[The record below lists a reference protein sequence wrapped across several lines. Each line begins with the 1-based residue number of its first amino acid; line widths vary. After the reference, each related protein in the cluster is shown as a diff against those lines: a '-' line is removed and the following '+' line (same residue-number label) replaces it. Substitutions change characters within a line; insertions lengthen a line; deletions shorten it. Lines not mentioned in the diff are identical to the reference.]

1 MSCTVYFLLPLQ
13 GGTVS
18 SSENVLFQYLQF
30 VFFFLIF
37 LRKSNLSSLS
47 PTSFTNFFFTAS
59 CFPRQL
65 LIGVTHT
72 RCFFFFFFRAW
83 LYVLFR
89 IHSGKMSTCLRHKHI
104 LSCNQAENRIDHEKR
119 KMNVFWWISH
129 PDMENKRL
137 TCIPESELC
146 IGKVDVFWG

>member
-30 VFFFLIF
+30 VFFVLIF
-37 LRKSNLSSLS
+37 LRESNLSPLS

-72 RCFFFFFFRAW
+72 GCFFF
-83 LYVLFR
+83 
-89 IHSGKMSTCLRHKHI
+89 SGPGCMCFPEFILEKMSTCLRHKHI
-104 LSCNQAENRIDHEKR
+104 LSCNHAENRTDHEKR

-137 TCIPESELC
+137 TCIRERELC
-146 IGKVDVFWG
+146 IGKVDVFCG

>member
-30 VFFFLIF
+30 VFFVLIF
-37 LRKSNLSSLS
+37 LRESNLSPLS

-72 RCFFFFFFRAW
+72 GCFFFFRAW
-83 LYVLFR
+83 LYVLSG
-89 IHSGKMSTCLRHKHI
+89 IHPGKNEHLFKTQTHFVLQSRREQNRSRKAQNECL
-104 LSCNQAENRIDHEKR
+104 LVNFS
-119 KMNVFWWISH
+119 
-129 PDMENKRL
+129 P
-137 TCIPESELC
+137 
-146 IGKVDVFWG
+146 